1 MPQIQPTARDRD
13 AENPQRVMIDF
24 GDGVERECVL
34 VRPGPEGSWLI
45 RSPEG
50 AEGYYSGPFKRLDE
64 GGMA

>member
-1 MPQIQPTARDRD
+1 MSTEDR
-13 AENPQRVMIDF
+13 NRVLIDF

-50 AEGYYSGPFKRLDE
+50 AEGYYSGPFRRVIHATHTE
-64 GGMA
+64 ETPR